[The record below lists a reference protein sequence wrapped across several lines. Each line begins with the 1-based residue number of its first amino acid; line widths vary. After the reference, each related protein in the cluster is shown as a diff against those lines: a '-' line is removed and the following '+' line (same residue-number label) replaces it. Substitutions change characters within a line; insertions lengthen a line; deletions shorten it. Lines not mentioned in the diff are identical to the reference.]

1 MLGFISFSGAP
12 ISSVGSS
19 VIFSQTINIVGEAF
33 FNANAN
39 ANWSGSSSIVGEAF
53 FNVNANANW
62 NGSSSITGEAYT
74 EVFGEIAG
82 SGWTRINP
90 DSTEWDY
97 QQSSDW
103 NKIK

>member
-12 ISSVGSS
+12 ISSVGGS
-19 VIFSQTINIVGEAF
+19 VIYSQTIKI
-33 FNANAN
+33 
-39 ANWSGSSSIVGEAF
+39 I
-53 FNVNANANW
+53 
-62 NGSSSITGEAYT
+62 GEAYVD
-74 EVFGEIAG
+74 VFGEIAG

>member
-19 VIFSQTINIVGEAF
+19 VILSQTINIVGEAF
-33 FNANAN
+33 CEVDANAKRK
-39 ANWSGSSSIVGEAF
+39 
-53 FNVNANANW
+53 
-62 NGSSSITGEAYT
+62 GSSSITGEAYA

>member
-33 FNANAN
+33 FDANAN
-39 ANWSGSSSIVGEAF
+39 AK
-53 FNVNANANW
+53 W
-62 NGSSSITGEAYT
+62 NGSSSITGEAYAN
-74 EVFGEIAG
+74 VFGEIAG
-82 SGWTRINP
+82 SGWVRINP

>member
-19 VIFSQTINIVGEAF
+19 VIYSQTINIVGEAF
-33 FNANAN
+33 FD
-39 ANWSGSSSIVGEAF
+39 
-53 FNVNANANW
+53 VNANANW
-62 NGSSSITGEAYT
+62 NGSAGIIGEAYA

>member
-19 VIFSQTINIVGEAF
+19 VIFSQTINIIGEAF
-33 FNANAN
+33 F
-39 ANWSGSSSIVGEAF
+39 E
-53 FNVNANANW
+53 VNANANW
-62 NGSSSITGEAYT
+62 GGGAGIIGEAYAD
-74 EVFGEIAG
+74 VFGEIAG

>member
-12 ISSVGSS
+12 ISSVGCS
-19 VIFSQTINIVGEAF
+19 VIYSQTINIVGEAF

-39 ANWSGSSSIVGEAF
+39 ANWNGSSSIVGEAY
-53 FNVNANANW
+53 AE
-62 NGSSSITGEAYT
+62 I
-74 EVFGEIAG
+74 FGEIAG

>member
-19 VIFSQTINIVGEAF
+19 VIYSQTINIVAEAF
-33 FNANAN
+33 FDVNANAK
-39 ANWSGSSSIVGEAF
+39 WGGSSSIL
-53 FNVNANANW
+53 
-62 NGSSSITGEAYT
+62 GEAYAK
-74 EVFGEIAG
+74 VFGEIAG

-97 QQSSDW
+97 EQSSDW

>member
-19 VIFSQTINIVGEAF
+19 VIFSQTIHIVGETLFDAH
-33 FNANAN
+33 ANAN
-39 ANWSGSSSIVGEAF
+39 
-53 FNVNANANW
+53 FNGVSN
-62 NGSSSITGEAYT
+62 ITGEAYAD
-74 EVFGEIAG
+74 VFGEIAG

>member
-33 FNANAN
+33 FDVDAN
-39 ANWSGSSSIVGEAF
+39 ANWGGGAGI
-53 FNVNANANW
+53 
-62 NGSSSITGEAYT
+62 IGEAYAD
-74 EVFGEIAG
+74 VFGEIAG

>member
-19 VIFSQTINIVGEAF
+19 VIYSQTINIVGEAF
-33 FNANAN
+33 FD
-39 ANWSGSSSIVGEAF
+39 
-53 FNVNANANW
+53 VNANANW
-62 NGSSSITGEAYT
+62 GGIAGITGEAYA

-103 NKIK
+103 NKIN

>member
-19 VIFSQTINIVGEAF
+19 VIYSQTINIVGEAF

-39 ANWSGSSSIVGEAF
+39 ANWNGSSSIVGEAY
-53 FNVNANANW
+53 AE
-62 NGSSSITGEAYT
+62 I
-74 EVFGEIAG
+74 FGEIAG

-103 NKIK
+103 NKIN

>member
-19 VIFSQTINIVGEAF
+19 IILSQTINITGEAF
-33 FNANAN
+33 FEVGGNANRGGIAN
-39 ANWSGSSSIVGEAF
+39 I
-53 FNVNANANW
+53 
-62 NGSSSITGEAYT
+62 IGEAYAD
-74 EVFGEIAG
+74 VFGEIAG

>member
-33 FNANAN
+33 FDVDANAN
-39 ANWSGSSSIVGEAF
+39 CGGGAGI
-53 FNVNANANW
+53 
-62 NGSSSITGEAYT
+62 IGEAYAD
-74 EVFGEIAG
+74 VFGEIAG

>member
-12 ISSVGSS
+12 IASVGSR

-33 FNANAN
+33 FDVDANAN
-39 ANWSGSSSIVGEAF
+39 F
-53 FNVNANANW
+53 
-62 NGSSSITGEAYT
+62 NGSAGITGEAYAD
-74 EVFGEIAG
+74 VFGEIAG
-82 SGWTRINP
+82 SGWIRINP

>member
-19 VIFSQTINIVGEAF
+19 VIFSQTIYIVGEAF

-39 ANWSGSSSIVGEAF
+39 ANWGGGAGI
-53 FNVNANANW
+53 
-62 NGSSSITGEAYT
+62 IGEAYAD
-74 EVFGEIAG
+74 VFGEIAG

>member
-19 VIFSQTINIVGEAF
+19 VIYSQTINIVGEAF
-33 FNANAN
+33 FD
-39 ANWSGSSSIVGEAF
+39 
-53 FNVNANANW
+53 VNANAKW
-62 NGSSSITGEAYT
+62 CGSSSITGEAYAG
-74 EVFGEIAG
+74 VFGEIAG

>member
-12 ISSVGSS
+12 ISSVCSS
-19 VIFSQTINIVGEAF
+19 VIYSQTINIVGEAF

-39 ANWSGSSSIVGEAF
+39 ANWNGSSSIVGEAY
-53 FNVNANANW
+53 AE
-62 NGSSSITGEAYT
+62 I
-74 EVFGEIAG
+74 FGEIAG
-82 SGWTRINP
+82 SGWTRINH

>member
-19 VIFSQTINIVGEAF
+19 VIFSQTINIIGEAF
-33 FNANAN
+33 FDVDAN
-39 ANWSGSSSIVGEAF
+39 ANWGGGAGI
-53 FNVNANANW
+53 
-62 NGSSSITGEAYT
+62 IGEAYAD
-74 EVFGEIAG
+74 VFGEIAG

>member
-19 VIFSQTINIVGEAF
+19 VIYSQTINIVGEAF
-33 FNANAN
+33 FD
-39 ANWSGSSSIVGEAF
+39 
-53 FNVNANANW
+53 VNANANW
-62 NGSSSITGEAYT
+62 NGSSSIIGEAYAD
-74 EVFGEIAG
+74 VFSEIAG

>member
-19 VIFSQTINIVGEAF
+19 VITSQPIHILGEAF
-33 FNANAN
+33 IDSRSNAILI
-39 ANWSGSSSIVGEAF
+39 GSSSI
-53 FNVNANANW
+53 
-62 NGSSSITGEAYT
+62 IGEAYAK
-74 EVFGEIAG
+74 VFGEIAG
-82 SGWTRINP
+82 SGWIRINP

>member
-1 MLGFISFSGAP
+1 MLGFTTFSGAP

-33 FNANAN
+33 FDVYANAN
-39 ANWSGSSSIVGEAF
+39 F
-53 FNVNANANW
+53 
-62 NGSSSITGEAYT
+62 NGSSSITGEAYA
-74 EVFGEIAG
+74 EVFGKIAG

-90 DSTEWDY
+90 DTTEWDY